1 MSEKVEM
8 KQLEDGSEGDNP
20 LNFLM
25 DCVGADGKFQS
36 RFNYTYNM
44 GFMMI
49 NGMSALTLILA
60 LTSQEHWCHV
70 PGRSDTNLTLTQW
83 KELTVPRV
91 QQEEDEASFSKCNM
105 FNFSLPLDI
114 SYLEKGWNESHAE
127 IVPCQHGWDYDT
139 TWYTQTVTSQED
151 WVCDKELYVPNTLL
165 FAKVGEVLGEMFIG
179 QMGDAIGRRPVMFL
193 GVLLLVLGRCVA
205 VFSAG
210 IYTLFLA
217 ANVVSSLPAGVIFQS
232 PLIIGMEISSVQK
245 RAHIALLQCVGWTAG
260 ICLTPMVAWA
270 TGGRWK
276 VFTILSS
283 VPCALIFLAYKSFPE
298 SPRWYISRGRTKE
311 CLRMLQRIAIEN
323 GTALPENAAEL
334 LKKLEGKKE
343 TVYGA
348 ASFLS
353 NRRLF
358 RNTVLMCSCLALV
371 LVMNFTIILCVASM
385 SGNPFLNMFLQ
396 SLVEFP
402 GFLAGR
408 FICDRFGRRWSQAGA
423 YCVAAVLLFIC
434 TLTVAEQ
441 HLTQLLIVLILFIK
455 FCFTVGAYCA
465 YLQCM
470 EIYPTCLRQTGTS
483 LGVLLATSISTVGP
497 YIVYL
502 GATVDVRY
510 PYAILVLMCFLAMIC
525 GTLLPETLNQKLPDT
540 IEDSSH
546 FGEDQKYWSFPKRKT
561 ETYHRS
567 SNG

>member
-91 QQEEDEASFSKCNM
+91 QQEKDEASFSKCNM

-114 SYLEKGWNESHAE
+114 AYLQKGWNESHAE
-127 IVPCQHGWDYDT
+127 IVPCHHGWDYDT

-283 VPCALIFLAYKSFPE
+283 VPCALIFLAYK
-298 SPRWYISRGRTKE
+298 
-311 CLRMLQRIAIEN
+311 
-323 GTALPENAAEL
+323 
-334 LKKLEGKKE
+334 
-343 TVYGA
+343 
-348 ASFLS
+348 
-353 NRRLF
+353 
-358 RNTVLMCSCLALV
+358 ALV

-434 TLTVAEQ
+434 TLTAAEQ

-525 GTLLPETLNQKLPDT
+525 GTLLPETLNQKLPIPLKT
-540 IEDSSH
+540 LHTSVKTRST
-546 FGEDQKYWSFPKRKT
+546 GASRRGKQKRITDLRTDRYNYLLLSDF
-561 ETYHRS
+561 
-567 SNG
+567 